1 MQLPSVPNW
10 PTVMGAL
17 VGALGLAFAILRAG
31 ASRVRAETAAAT
43 TAASALTALSAS
55 VQRIETRMDDYI
67 RDELDEERQLR
78 QWRLD
83 VDRRLGEMEGAMQA
97 LVANGRRYDRGN
109 TA

>member
-1 MQLPSVPNW
+1 MMQLPSVPNW
-10 PTVMGAL
+10 PTVVGAL
-17 VGALGLAFAILRAG
+17 VGALGLALAILRAG
-31 ASRVRAETAAAT
+31 ASRVRAET